1 MPIEAWME
9 IARFGKKVVQSGLTS
24 SRFGNI
30 SVLRGEDI
38 FITRTGTMLDEIDE
52 DQIIGIDLLG
62 PCEGDKVASTETC
75 VHRAI
80 YCKTSSRAVIHTHS
94 PYSVALSLIEDEI
107 EPIDSEGRHFLGPMP
122 VVDGGFGTDLLAE
135 NVSTAL
141 ISHNACIAR
150 GHGAFAIGK
159 SLAEAYTMASMAEHS
174 SKVRYLVNV
183 YKEAK
188 NII

>member
-1 MPIEAWME
+1 ME

-30 SVLRGEDI
+30 SLLCGEDI
-38 FITRTGTMLDEIDE
+38 FITRTGTMLDELDE
-52 DQIIGIDLLG
+52 DQIIDVDLLG
-62 PCEGDKVASTETC
+62 PCEDDKVASTEVC

-80 YCKTSSRAVIHTHS
+80 YRKTSARAVIHTHS
-94 PYSVALSLIEDEI
+94 PYSVALSLLEAEI
-107 EPIDSEGRHFLGPMP
+107 DPIDSEGRHFLGSMP

-135 NVSTAL
+135 NVSSAL
-141 ISHNACIAR
+141 MVHNACIAR

-159 SLAEAYTMASMAEHS
+159 SLTEAYTMASMAEHS
-174 SKVRYLVNV
+174 SQVRYLVNT

-188 NII
+188 HII